1 MELTITILSALLI
14 ISCAGAGIVLY
25 TCAVILKR
33 ERVRFDDLTESTYD
47 YRIIW
52 TEDLSDVKFSKR
64 LTELLERCRIK
75 ADKKYIRSIFSG
87 ENAGAADGISLCVN
101 ALKKN
106 GVTTEYLSDDGSG
119 GVIHW
124 KSVAL
129 TQKNGKK
136 LIYSLG
142 RDISDET
149 VSKNVTERLRSETV
163 EQFNYLNTA
172 AANAESGVFAI
183 ISDAGTDMIRT
194 SLYIC
199 SVLGFE
205 GTETIS
211 LEQFYS
217 LVKKSELM
225 DVQRSFNNF
234 INGVNNTLYVETSLR
249 IATGAY
255 HSFTIECRV
264 NGNTEDQQ
272 KLRTG
277 MIFDTTSGRIHREAM
292 LKDSLRDMTT
302 GLYNRSGFMA
312 EGAEFLK
319 KCVRENRPAVL
330 ICLQVVRLRKISMLF
345 GMETSDML
353 LKLYG
358 EALKRL
364 TDGNSVVGKVGS
376 EDFALLCEGDDKDAI
391 ERLMKE
397 IGIVV
402 ESFCNND
409 TLPVVLKEQSGF
421 IAGAC
426 FYDGVDDI
434 VTLYNKSS
442 VTLFNGSR
450 FSGRI
455 CSYFDSE
462 IEKKVSGRDIVEHE
476 IGDAIRHGEME
487 LYYQPKI
494 GIKSGDIV
502 GAEALMRW
510 NHKTQGLIMPGEFI
524 HIAEEMG
531 IITKLDEW
539 GMMQACI
546 QNRMWQEKGYAPI
559 KVSVNM
565 SQAQLYQT
573 DVVSSVRNVLAES
586 GISPE
591 CLEVELTE
599 TMAIMDID
607 RTVSILNSL
616 KKLGVS
622 ISMDD
627 FGTGYSSLSS
637 LKILP
642 IDLLKID
649 RSLVI
654 DIESSKTARSIAKAI
669 VEMSKAMDLT
679 VLAEGVETEGQR
691 DILGELGCDIV
702 QGFLYS
708 RPQPAAFIEKA
719 FLIPDL
725 ERRTVKS
732 R

>member
-1 MELTITILSALLI
+1 MELAVTILSALILVV
-14 ISCAGAGIVLY
+14 CAGAGIILY
-25 TCAVILKR
+25 ICAVSIKR
-33 ERVRFDDLTESTYD
+33 ERVRFDGLTEGIYD
-47 YRIIW
+47 YKMIW
-52 TEDLSDVKFSKR
+52 TDDLSDVKFSKR
-64 LTELLERCRIK
+64 LDDLLARCKIK
-75 ADKKYIRSIFSG
+75 ADKTYIRSIFSG
-87 ENAGAADGISLCVN
+87 ESTGAADDFSLCVN
-101 ALKKN
+101 ALKKS
-106 GVTTEYLSDDGSG
+106 GVTSEYSSGDGSI

-129 TQKNGKK
+129 PLKNGKK
-136 LIYSLG
+136 LMYSLG
-142 RDISDET
+142 RDISEET
-149 VSKNVTERLRSETV
+149 VSRSISERLRSETV
-163 EQFNYLNTA
+163 ERFDYLKTA
-172 AANAESGVFAI
+172 ASNAEAGVFAI
-183 ISDAGTDMIRT
+183 ISDAGSDVIRT
-194 SLYIC
+194 TLYIC

-205 GTETIS
+205 GAETIP

-217 LVKKSELM
+217 LVKKDELL
-225 DVQRSFNNF
+225 DVQRSFNSF
-234 INGVNNTLYVETSLR
+234 MSGMTDSLYIETSLR
-249 IATGAY
+249 IANGTY
-255 HSFTIECRV
+255 HSFTIECRL
-264 NGNTEDQQ
+264 NSGTEDHRKQ
-272 KLRTG
+272 RTG
-277 MIFDTTSGRIHREAM
+277 MIFDTTSSRIHREAM
-292 LKDSLRDMTT
+292 LKDSQRDVTT

-312 EGAEFLK
+312 KGSEFLE
-319 KCVRENRPAVL
+319 KCSRENRPAVL
-330 ICLQVVRLRKISMLF
+330 VCIQVVRLRKISMLF
-345 GMETSDML
+345 GMETADL
-353 LKLYG
+353 LMKLYG

-364 TDGNSVVGKVGS
+364 TDGNAVIGKVGS
-376 EDFALLCEGDDKDAI
+376 EDFALLCEGNDSDAI

-409 TLPVVLKEQSGF
+409 ALPAVLKEQSGF

-426 FYDGVDDI
+426 FYDGVDDV

-442 VTLFNGSR
+442 VTLFSGSR
-450 FSGRI
+450 FGGRL
-455 CSYFDSE
+455 CSYFDSN

-494 GIKSGDIV
+494 GIKSGNIV

-510 NHKTQGLIMPGEFI
+510 NHKTQGLIMPGDFI
-524 HIAEEMG
+524 QIAEEMG

-559 KVSVNM
+559 KISVNM

-573 DVVSSVRNVLAES
+573 DVVASVKNVLAET
-586 GISPE
+586 GISPNY
-591 CLEVELTE
+591 LEVELTE
-599 TMAIMDID
+599 TMAMIDID
-607 RTVSILNSL
+607 RTVSILNAL

-642 IDLLKID
+642 IDLLKMD

-654 DIESSKTARSIAKAI
+654 DIESNKTARTIAKAI

-691 DILGELGCDIV
+691 DILRDLGCDIV

-708 RPQPAAFIEKA
+708 RPQPAAFIEKE
-719 FLIPDL
+719 FLIPEL
-725 ERRTVKS
+725 ERRTAVKS
-732 R
+732 